1 MKRPLF
7 LMGFL
12 AFYLLAVQPAVGS
25 SPTHNPG
32 LNKCAALVKESRR
45 NIYQLSNL
53 VNAAVLGHHVLHRE
67 GFSFNRNWT
76 GEFSSRPQ

>member
-53 VNAAVLGHHVLHRE
+53 VNAASKHR
-67 GFSFNRNWT
+67 
-76 GEFSSRPQ
+76 